1 MTSIASGI
9 QLFAHAVN
17 RHLVVVEQRV
27 SAVGGRAQIGEA
39 DPAVHAGNVAQ
50 RRRRRARQQATG
62 TGGRVKRG
70 SSVALRR
77 VSLIA
82 VSPSCSFPTRRI
94 ELKGRRA
101 CATPLMLSLLG
112 DRDTFDRRTSLLGL
126 RQRDRPHAVAERG
139 FRLVLL
145 DAIQRNLPLEGAVV
159 ALREEFSVAIPLG
172 LLLALSVSTPL
183 AISICTSFRSC
194 REVRR
199 R

>member
-1 MTSIASGI
+1 
-9 QLFAHAVN
+9 
-17 RHLVVVEQRV
+17 
-27 SAVGGRAQIGEA
+27 
-39 DPAVHAGNVAQ
+39 
-50 RRRRRARQQATG
+50 
-62 TGGRVKRG
+62 
-70 SSVALRR
+70 
-77 VSLIA
+77 
-82 VSPSCSFPTRRI
+82 
-94 ELKGRRA
+94 
-101 CATPLMLSLLG
+101 MLSLLG